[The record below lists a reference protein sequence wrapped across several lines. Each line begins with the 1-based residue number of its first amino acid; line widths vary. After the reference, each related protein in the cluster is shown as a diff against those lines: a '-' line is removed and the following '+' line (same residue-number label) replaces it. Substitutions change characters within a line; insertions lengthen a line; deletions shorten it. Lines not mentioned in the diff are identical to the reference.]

1 MFKVNRRNSR
11 FIEIYS
17 DYYSLIFGA
26 VAYRV
31 SSIDDAEDIA
41 QEIFLR
47 FFRKMD
53 EVEDPRKWLMG
64 TMRLVLFEYY
74 KKNNREFIDIDEVY
88 NDAGLAFVNGM
99 RETRMIIRDV
109 IESSGI
115 FKDDRDRLIFDHI
128 AIQRYSIEETGRVLG
143 LTRDQVRY
151 RYSNIAR
158 AIILALK
165 TRGIT
170 KLEELFS

>member
-1 MFKVNRRNSR
+1 MFKLNSRNSK
-11 FIEIYS
+11 FIETYS

-31 SSIDDAEDIA
+31 SNIDDAEDIA

-47 FFRKMD
+47 FFKKMD

-74 KKNNREFIDIDEVY
+74 KRNNRDLVDIDEVY
-88 NDAGLAFVNGM
+88 NDAGLAFINGM
-99 RETRMIIRDV
+99 RETRMVIREV
-109 IESSGI
+109 IDSSGI
-115 FKDDRDRLIFDHI
+115 FKDELDRLIFDHI
-128 AIQRYSIEETGRVLG
+128 AVQRYSIEETGRVLG
-143 LTRDQVRY
+143 LTRDQIRY
-151 RYSNIAR
+151 RYRNITR
-158 AIILALK
+158 AIILSLK
-165 TRGIT
+165 NKGIA